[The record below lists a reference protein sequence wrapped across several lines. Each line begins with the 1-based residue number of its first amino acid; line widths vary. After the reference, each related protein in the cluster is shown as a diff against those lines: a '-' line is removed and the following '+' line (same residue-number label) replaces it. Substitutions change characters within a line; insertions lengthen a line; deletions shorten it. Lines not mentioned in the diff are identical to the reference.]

1 MIDYFARFRPNIE
14 HISSKISSK
23 AHFQPA
29 KSKSQ
34 LLTCPLR
41 LMTVRCG
48 DYYTLQSERARAAH
62 SGARALARQLRACAR
77 GCGGNGTRAD
87 LSARRSLSRPSLRA
101 CSRRRSHTQRNGRSS
116 GYIQYVCTSNETQ
129 NFDQSSARP
138 NLTQISSQSYP
149 HPNLET
155 HLIKV

>member
-1 MIDYFARFRPNIE
+1 MIILLVSAQISN

-29 KSKSQ
+29 RSKSQ

-101 CSRRRSHTQRNGRSS
+101 CSRRNHS
-116 GYIQYVCTSNETQ
+116 ETVAPQ
-129 NFDQSSARP
+129 VTYSTCVRQMKHKILIKAQSSARP
-138 NLTQISSQSYP
+138 NLTQISCQSYP